1 MNEKPAGIDFDHLT
15 VLYGNEPAIEDL
27 TLQIPEGARVAVVG
41 PNGAGK
47 STLFK
52 ALVGELPIHSGYAS
66 IHCQPLG
73 SHQDCVAYVPQREEI
88 DWYYPVTV
96 EDVVMMGRYGKLGWL
111 KRATHHD
118 HNIVARSLEQLEI
131 SELAHNS
138 ISELSGGQ
146 QQRIFVARALAQ
158 EPHILLLDEPF
169 NGIDAPT
176 RDAIYRVMDELQR
189 TGVTVMVSIHDLN
202 EAMHRFDHALL
213 LNKRLVA
220 FGKPRQVF
228 STRNIRVAFADKF
241 LMVNGTC
248 ITDDCHPAPK
258 PFQQRMP

>member
-1 MNEKPAGIDFDHLT
+1 MNEQPARIDIDHLT
-15 VLYGNEPAIEDL
+15 VLYEGEPALEDL
-27 TLQIPEGARVAVVG
+27 TLQIPEGSRVAVVG

-52 ALVGELPIHSGYAS
+52 ALVGELPIYSGFVS

-88 DWYYPVTV
+88 DWHFPVTV

-111 KRATHHD
+111 RRVREED
-118 HNIVARSLEQLEI
+118 RQVVARSLKQVEI
-131 SELAHNS
+131 SDLAKHA

-146 QQRIFVARALAQ
+146 QQRVFLARALAQ

-176 RDAIYRVMDELQR
+176 KNAIYKLMDDLQSR
-189 TGVTVMVSIHDLN
+189 SVTVMVSIHDLN
-202 EAMHRFDHALL
+202 EAMQRFDHALL
-213 LNKRLVA
+213 INKKMVA

-228 STRNIRVAFADKF
+228 SDRNVRTAFADKYI
-241 LMVNGTC
+241 VVGETG
-248 ITDDCHPAPK
+248 ITDDCHPVSHHGLGGK
-258 PFQQRMP
+258 V

>member
-1 MNEKPAGIDFDHLT
+1 MKTQPARIDFDHLT
-15 VLYGNEPAIEDL
+15 VLYEGEAAIEDL
-27 TLQIPEGARVAVVG
+27 TVQIPEGARVAVVG

-52 ALVGELPIHSGYAS
+52 ALVGELPIHSGFAS

-73 SHQDCVAYVPQREEI
+73 AHQDCVAYVPQREEI
-88 DWYYPVTV
+88 DWHYPVTV

-111 KRATHHD
+111 KRASQHD
-118 HNIVARSLEQLEI
+118 RDVVARSLEQVEI
-131 SELAHNS
+131 GGLAHS
-138 ISELSGGQ
+138 AISELSGGQ
-146 QQRIFVARALAQ
+146 QQRVFLARALAQ

-176 RDAIYRVMDELQR
+176 RDAIYRVMDKLQKE
-189 TGVTVMVSIHDLN
+189 GVTVMVSIHDLN
-202 EAMHRFDHALL
+202 EAMRRFDHALL
-213 LNKRLVA
+213 LNKKLVA

-241 LMVNGTC
+241 LMVDGAC
-248 ITDDCHPAPK
+248 ITDDCHPPAKTVERRLP
-258 PFQQRMP
+258 

>member
-1 MNEKPAGIDFDHLT
+1 MKTQPARIDFDHLT
-15 VLYGNEPAIEDL
+15 VLYEGEPAIEDL
-27 TLQIPEGARVAVVG
+27 TVQIPEGARVAVAG

-52 ALVGELPIHSGYAS
+52 ALVGELPIHSGFAS

-73 SHQDCVAYVPQREEI
+73 SHQDCVAYMPQREEI
-88 DWYYPVTV
+88 DWHYPVTV

-111 KRATHHD
+111 RRSSQRD
-118 HNIVARSLEQLEI
+118 RELVARSLEQVEI
-131 SELAHNS
+131 GELAHS
-138 ISELSGGQ
+138 AISELSGGQ
-146 QQRIFVARALAQ
+146 QQRVFLARALAQ

-176 RDAIYRVMDELQR
+176 RDAIYRVLDELQQA
-189 TGVTVMVSIHDLN
+189 GVTVMVSIHDLN
-202 EAMHRFDHALL
+202 EAMRRFDHALL
-213 LNKRLVA
+213 LNKKLVA

-241 LMVNGTC
+241 LMVNGAC
-248 ITDDCHPAPK
+248 ITDDCHSPTKSVESRLP
-258 PFQQRMP
+258 